1 MIIFLHL
8 KCIFHYHFTR
18 NAFYGTV
25 VCGKVRFHTYIQY
38 IHTYIH
44 TVHTYIQYIHTYI
57 YTVHVMGFQEY
68 DCVSTSKFSN
78 FDVS

>member
-1 MIIFLHL
+1 MGLL
-8 KCIFHYHFTR
+8 CVAKCGFIHTYSI
-18 NAFYGTV
+18 YI
-25 VCGKVRFHTYIQY
+25 HTYIQY
-38 IHTYIH
+38 IHTYIQ
-44 TVHTYIQYIHTYI
+44 YIQYIHTYI